1 MKKAFLLKK
10 GTLLKNH
17 KTTIGGSIHSNNI
30 VRQRVMDRTNINR
43 IKLESPLDYTS
54 EKNLRADVINIGGR
68 LNRINFTPTNNKSG
82 LIRTLF

>member
-1 MKKAFLLKK
+1 
-10 GTLLKNH
+10 
-17 KTTIGGSIHSNNI
+17 
-30 VRQRVMDRTNINR
+30 MDRTNINR